1 MGDVMTTLHPN
12 SLVLYKNRPAKVL
25 HSGDKVEIKLED
37 GRSLK
42 VRPKD
47 ITLLH
52 PGPIATLSELKPQSG
67 EIETAWELLA
77 GSTTSLPE
85 LAELIYEAYT
95 PATAWATWELV
106 LDGLYFQGDPEA
118 IVATSAEAVAQIKAE
133 RAAKVARAQAWTDFV
148 DRAAEGHIVS
158 DDQPYLREVEDLAY
172 GRIDKSRVMQALD
185 LAETPEAA
193 HTWLLRVGYWDE
205 TVNPYPQRFG
215 VPWSSS
221 AVELPDLPSEERVD
235 LTHLAAFAI
244 DDEGSKDPDDALSID
259 GSRLWVHIADVAAL
273 IPPDS
278 PADLEA
284 RARGANLY
292 VPEQTITML
301 PAKATQLLGLGLMA
315 TSPALS
321 FGLDL
326 NADGE
331 VVDLEIVP
339 SWVKVQRLSY
349 DEVEQRLT
357 EEPFKQLYQIA
368 LAMQARRR
376 ANGEI
381 SIDLPEIKIKV
392 VEGEIIIKPILPLR
406 SRDLVREAMLAA
418 GEAVAR
424 FAARQGIP
432 FPFTTQEAPE
442 YQDLPNTIA
451 GHFARRLT
459 LRRSQLTSMPG
470 PHAGLG
476 LDIYAKATSPLRRYS
491 DLVVHQQL
499 RAYLRGGNLLD
510 TQQMLERVGA
520 AEAVEGDVRRAERLS
535 RQHWTLV
542 YLMRRPDW
550 QGQGVVLEKRG
561 QRYLILI
568 PELDLETQLHV
579 RTELLPDSTVLLTL
593 NRINLPLL
601 ESRFRM
607 DQES

>member
-1 MGDVMTTLHPN
+1 MTILHPN

-47 ITLLH
+47 VTLLH
-52 PGPIATLSELKPQSG
+52 PGPIGSLSELKPQSG
-67 EIETAWELLA
+67 EIETAWELLT
-77 GSTTSLPE
+77 GSRTSLPE
-85 LAELIYEAYT
+85 LADLIYEAYT

-106 LDGLYFQGDPEA
+106 LDGLYFQGEPDA
-118 IVATSAEAVAQIKAE
+118 IIAASAETVTQLKAD

-148 DRAAEGHIVS
+148 DRAAEGHILP
-158 DDQPYLREVEDLAY
+158 DDHPYLREVEDLAY

-185 LAETPEAA
+185 MQETPEAA
-193 HTWLLRVGYWDE
+193 HTWLLKIGHWNE

-221 AVELPDLPSEERVD
+221 AVELSDLPLEERVD
-235 LTHLAAFAI
+235 LTHLPAFAI
-244 DDEGSKDPDDALSID
+244 DDEGSKDPDDALTID
-259 GSRLWVHIADVAAL
+259 GNRLWVHIADVAAL

-301 PAKATQLLGLGLMA
+301 PSKATQLLGLGLA
-315 TSPALS
+315 ETSPALS

-331 VVDLEIVP
+331 VTDLEIVP
-339 SWVKVQRLSY
+339 SRVKVQRLSY
-349 DEVEQRLT
+349 DEVEQRLE
-357 EEPFKQLYQIA
+357 EEPFNRLYQIA

-381 SIDLPEIKIKV
+381 SIDLPEVKIRV
-392 VEGEIIIKPILPLR
+392 TDGDIIIKPLLPLR

-442 YQDLPNTIA
+442 HQELPDTIS

-499 RAYLRGGNLLD
+499 RAYLRGSNLLD

-550 QGQGVVLEKRG
+550 QGEGVILEKRG

-568 PELDLETQLHV
+568 PELDLETQLHL
-579 RTELLPDSTVLLTL
+579 RTEHLPDETVTLTL

-601 ESRFRM
+601 EARFRIE
-607 DQES
+607 QES